1 VFSDADRDALHTRV
15 ADAAMRIG
23 PPEAAASYLN
33 VEAIVAAARAAGAD
47 AVHPGYGF
55 LSERAILP
63 RSLAQAGI
71 GWIGPHADAIERMGS
86 KRAAKAIAR
95 AAGVPCV
102 PGYDGAEQSDDR
114 LAHEAA
120 GIGFPLLI
128 KAVAGGGGRGMRRVD
143 RPADLLAALSAA
155 RAEAQSA
162 FGSAE
167 LLLERLVLRPRH
179 LEVQLAGDRHGNLVH
194 LFERECSIQRNYQ
207 KVLEEAPAPNLPATV
222 RARLHEAALRLGR
235 AIGYDSLG
243 TAEFILEDGTEEP
256 WFLEMNVRLQVEHP
270 VTEAI
275 TGLDLVEWQIRAAAG
290 EPLPLTQAEITQT
303 GHAIEARLC
312 AEDPAQGYRPG
323 TGTTLRFDPPQAA
336 GLRTDT
342 GIAAGS
348 AVTPHYDSLLAKL
361 IAHAPDR
368 PTARDRLAGALDGLV
383 ALGVPTNQAYLA
395 DIVDQPAF
403 RSGHLTTRFLE
414 EAFPAGWHDQVSDA
428 AELAAV
434 AIWLAQAAEAATGPG
449 PWATLG
455 AFRLLGPA
463 GRPARTDLAIGGTRE
478 LSVSGDPARFI
489 ADGQTVT
496 AEFRRG
502 QISIDLAS
510 GPQSFAWAAATD
522 TIWVQSG
529 PRARTIRIT
538 PAGGGAAG
546 TAASAGPHILAPM
559 PGLITAIDVSEGEV
573 VEAGQACVVMEAM
586 KVVLRLPAPIAGRIS
601 RILCGPGEPVANGAV
616 LVEIAPL
623 D

>member
-1 VFSDADRDALHTRV
+1 
-15 ADAAMRIG
+15 
-23 PPEAAASYLN
+23 
-33 VEAIVAAARAAGAD
+33 
-47 AVHPGYGF
+47 
-55 LSERAILP
+55 
-63 RSLAQAGI
+63 
-71 GWIGPHADAIERMGS
+71 
-86 KRAAKAIAR
+86 
-95 AAGVPCV
+95 V

-522 TIWVQSG
+522 TGPVRPARPNHPHYPGRRRRGGHCRVRRPAHPRPDARPDHGDRRLRGRGGRGRSG
-529 PRARTIRIT
+529 LRRDGGDEGRAPPARPDRRPHQPHPVRPGRAGRERRGAGRNRAARLTRARQGR
-538 PAGGGAAG
+538 
-546 TAASAGPHILAPM
+546 HRLRAPR
-559 PGLITAIDVSEGEV
+559 
-573 VEAGQACVVMEAM
+573 C
-586 KVVLRLPAPIAGRIS
+586 KGR
-601 RILCGPGEPVANGAV
+601 R
-616 LVEIAPL
+616 
-623 D
+623 